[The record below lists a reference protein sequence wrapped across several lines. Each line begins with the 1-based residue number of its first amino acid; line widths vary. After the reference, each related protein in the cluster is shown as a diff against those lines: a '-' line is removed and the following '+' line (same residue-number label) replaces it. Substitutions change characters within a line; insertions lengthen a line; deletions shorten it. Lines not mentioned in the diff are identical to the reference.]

1 MRISGLPKL
10 NFFRKILWKI
20 SNNFLY
26 AITCPTEETKKALE
40 PDNEPVVNL
49 VNYLLNN
56 IEEIVNRKRQD
67 VKRLTLAEANAQAIA
82 EQETDNRSV
91 SELIQA
97 RRDALGL
104 DAVPKEGG
112 KQVDSDGVIRST
124 SGFVPLKTGI
134 GSSF

>member
-1 MRISGLPKL
+1 MRKSSLAK
-10 NFFRKILWKI
+10 
-20 SNNFLY
+20 
-26 AITCPTEETKKALE
+26 
-40 PDNEPVVNL
+40 
-49 VNYLLNN
+49 
-56 IEEIVNRKRQD
+56 EIVNRKRQD